1 LTDYAIRVE
10 LWVEF
15 EWDEAKSERNRRERG
30 FDFAVAARIFEKA
43 VQTVND
49 ERRDYGEQRIIAIG
63 EVTD

>member
-1 LTDYAIRVE
+1 
-10 LWVEF
+10 VEF

-49 ERRDYGEQRIIAIG
+49 ERRD
-63 EVTD
+63 